1 MKSKPKCK
9 IFWKNHIGGT
19 VAYVTAECSVCGKTN
34 AIESPTTDTHY
45 RHKDGRRERI
55 PDEVIQAH
63 DAACANIKANRAA
76 GGKFA
81 VRFI

>member
-9 IFWKNHIGGT
+9 IFWKNHIGGN
-19 VAYVTAECSVCGKTN
+19 VAYVTVECSLCGKTT
-34 AIESPTTDTHY
+34 IERPTKNTHY
-45 RHKDGRRERI
+45 RHHDGRRERI

-63 DAACANIKANRAA
+63 DAARANIKANRAA
-76 GGKFA
+76 GGKSA